1 MAFTHGSKA
10 TVTVA
15 TKDLTQYIDSAELV
29 LDVDTAQG
37 KTFGQTWT
45 VTKVGHVSGKFEISG
60 MFDAAIDGPS
70 DTLVPL
76 VGAAPVAVQYKPDG
90 AETRTFN
97 AAVASYSESSPV
109 GGLVAWKAS
118 LVIDGVVTAV

>member
-1 MAFTHGSKA
+1 MAFVHGSKA

-15 TKDLTQYIDSAELV
+15 TKDLTQYIDSAEMS

-37 KTFGQTWT
+37 KTFGQAWA
-45 VTKVGHVSGKFEISG
+45 VTKVGAASGKFDIG
-60 MFDAAIDGPS
+60 GFFDASIDGPS
-70 DTLVPL
+70 DVLVPL
-76 VGAAPVAVQYKPDG
+76 VGAAPVAVVYKPDG
-90 AETRTFN
+90 AEQRSFN

-118 LVIDGVVTAV
+118 LVIDGAVTVA